1 VPDDFSIDH
10 QFERLQDALHQNDQK
25 AILDALWPF
34 SAALNDSEIAD
45 DVVERLLAILTK
57 QEMYLSPY
65 AGHLLQFCEV
75 ESEHLT
81 DRQKWFCIR
90 FLNAHG
96 DQFTDGFS
104 SQMVGE
110 LRAGL
115 FLRMKKPTPQ
125 QWDDYQKMQRDAQN
139 ITGKTP
145 LDLLPGQ

>member
-10 QFERLQDALHQNDQK
+10 KFERLQDALQRDDQK
-25 AILDALWPF
+25 VVLDALWPF
-34 SAALNDSEIAD
+34 SAALNDSELAD

-57 QEMYLSPY
+57 QEMHQSPY
-65 AGHLLQFCEV
+65 AGHLLQFLEI
-75 ESEHLT
+75 ESSILT

-96 DQFTDGFS
+96 NEFTDGFS
-104 SQMVGE
+104 SQMIGE

-115 FLRMKKPTPQ
+115 FLRMKKPNPR
-125 QWDDYQKMQRDAQN
+125 QWDDYQQMQRDAQN

-145 LDLLPGQ
+145 LDLPPG